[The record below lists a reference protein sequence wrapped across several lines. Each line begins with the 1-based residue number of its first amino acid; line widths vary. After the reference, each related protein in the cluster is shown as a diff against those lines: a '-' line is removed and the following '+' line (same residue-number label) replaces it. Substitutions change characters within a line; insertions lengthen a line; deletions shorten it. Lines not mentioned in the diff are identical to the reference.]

1 MSRHGKKQIHLF
13 LADVDQAILY
23 ELESRFGLNRSEIIR
38 RLVRAAHGHGPMLT
52 AENSQTIIQLSHQLR
67 RLGANLYNLLCAL
80 RDGFAVSDEEG
91 AEMWHGLYQ
100 HLLMVDEEINKMAMS
115 HGLRLRRSA
124 RLEDQSIDFEQTN
137 TEIRSAVTISGQ
149 ED

>member
-1 MSRHGKKQIHLF
+1 MSRHGKKQVHLF
-13 LADVDQAILY
+13 LTDVDQAILI
-23 ELESRFGLNRSEIIR
+23 ELENRFGLNRSEIIR
-38 RLVRAAHGHGPMLT
+38 RLVRAAHGQGPMLT
-52 AENSQTIIQLSHQLR
+52 AEDSQTIVLLSHQLR
-67 RLGANLYNLLCAL
+67 KLGANLYNLLCAL

-100 HLLMVDEEINKMAMS
+100 HLLTVDEDLNRMAMS

-124 RLEDQSIDFEQTN
+124 KLEDRRNDLEQTSN
-137 TEIRSAVTISGQ
+137 QVAIEAPTSGH

>member
-1 MSRHGKKQIHLF
+1 MSRKGKKQVHLF
-13 LADVDQAILY
+13 LSDNDVAVLVDM
-23 ELESRFGLNRSEIIR
+23 EDRFGLNRSEIIR

-52 AENSQTIIQLSHQLR
+52 AEDSQTIIQLSHQLR

-91 AEMWHGLYQ
+91 AELWHGLYQ

-124 RLEDQSIDFEQTN
+124 RLEDYRADLEETN
-137 TEIRSAVTISGQ
+137 TEITSAVTTSGH